1 MNIAII
7 GAGNVGRALATSFS
21 RAGHAVIVASRDP
34 EHSAAVA
41 SAAHGRAAANN
52 AEAAAAADVVVLA
65 VPPDSLESVAAEIRS
80 AVHGKVVIDPTN
92 RMSFGS
98 SGPTMELAESNSER
112 LAVLLPEAR
121 IVKAFNTLF
130 ASRQI
135 DPIADGVQLDGFVAG
150 DDDQAKSTVVALVSS
165 IGLNPIDVGPLS
177 RAQQLEQLAFLNIA
191 LNITANGTW
200 TSGWRLVGAPSTVAV
215 AVAA

>member
-65 VPPDSLESVAAEIRS
+65 VPPDSLESVIY
-80 AVHGKVVIDPTN
+80 VVRGQRVMLDAD
-92 RMSFGS
+92 
-98 SGPTMELAESNSER
+98 LAR
-112 LAVLLPEAR
+112 LYDVRTAVLNQAVKRNPARFPEDFPRRLCVSRFAAR
-121 IVKAFNTLF
+121 AYNLDVTNCDIKMGRHAKASN
-130 ASRQI
+130 
-135 DPIADGVQLDGFVAG
+135 GVYRA
-150 DDDQAKSTVVALVSS
+150 
-165 IGLNPIDVGPLS
+165 
-177 RAQQLEQLAFLNIA
+177 RRRHAQQRLTLGESLAGQRRHHA
-191 LNITANGTW
+191 GVRQTAPAARYA
-200 TSGWRLVGAPSTVAV
+200 WRTGSTDRQAGGDR
-215 AVAA
+215 